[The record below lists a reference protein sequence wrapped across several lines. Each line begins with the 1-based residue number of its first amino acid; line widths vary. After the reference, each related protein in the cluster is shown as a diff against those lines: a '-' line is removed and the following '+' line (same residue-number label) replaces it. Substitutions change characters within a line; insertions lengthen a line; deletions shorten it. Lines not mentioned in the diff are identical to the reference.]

1 MRLLAD
7 ECVDGRVVAAL
18 REAGHDVAGVS
29 ELAPAAD
36 DRTVVALAAREG
48 RVLITQDK
56 GISEIAMRE
65 GRAAHGVILLRDV
78 REERST
84 VQRLLLEL
92 LATRTQGITWTMTT
106 IDRQRARLR
115 PVPRLFR
122 GP

>member
-36 DRTVVALAAREG
+36 DRAVVALAAREG
-48 RVLITQDK
+48 RALITQDK
-56 GISEIAMRE
+56 GISELAVRE

-78 REERST
+78 REDRPT

-92 LATRTQGITWTMTT
+92 LATRTQGLMWTMTT

-115 PVPRLFR
+115 LVPHLFR
-122 GP
+122 EP

>member
-7 ECVDGRVVAAL
+7 ECVDGRIVAAL

-36 DRTVVALAAREG
+36 DRAVVALAAREA
-48 RVLITQDK
+48 RVLVTQDK
-56 GISEIAMRE
+56 GISEIAVRE

-78 REERST
+78 REDRPT
-84 VQRLLLEL
+84 VQRLLLDL
-92 LATRTQGITWTMTT
+92 LATRTQGLMWTMTT
-106 IDRQRARLR
+106 IDRHRARLR

>member
-7 ECVDGRVVAAL
+7 ECVDGRIIAAL
-18 REAGHDVAGVS
+18 RAAGHDTARVS

-36 DRTVVALAAREG
+36 DRTVVALAIREG
-48 RVLITQDK
+48 RVLVTQDK
-56 GISEIAMRE
+56 GISEIAVRE
-65 GRAAHGVILLRDV
+65 GHAAHGIILLRDV
-78 REERST
+78 REDRPAVE
-84 VQRLLLEL
+84 RLLLEL
-92 LATRTQGITWTMTT
+92 LATRTQGLAWTMAA